1 MKNRLMNENYWWS
14 VFISTL
20 PQKQLLGIY
29 GHWGLLEII
38 EIAKEKER
46 FRYLRNKLSKCQF
59 PSKTLG
65 IITAI

>member
-1 MKNRLMNENYWWS
+1 MQCGWEMETGAFLE
-14 VFISTL
+14 
-20 PQKQLLGIY
+20 LLAFDKI
-29 GHWGLLEII
+29 EII

-46 FRYLRNKLSKCQF
+46 FRYLKNKLSKCQF